1 MLHKFENM
9 ERCAPWKKIYIYSA
23 TLNQGRVL
31 KTNSKLKNNSK
42 FVFQ

>member
-1 MLHKFENM
+1 MFHKFENM
-9 ERCAPWKKIYIYSA
+9 ERCPPWKKKNSA